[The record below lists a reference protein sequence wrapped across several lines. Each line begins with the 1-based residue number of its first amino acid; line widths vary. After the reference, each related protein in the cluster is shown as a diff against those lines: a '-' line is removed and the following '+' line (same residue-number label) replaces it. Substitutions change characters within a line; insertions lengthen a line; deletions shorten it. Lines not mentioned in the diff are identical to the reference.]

1 MLEWKDREADGEGN
15 LGKERWERGVAGK
28 VRKSLLVWLEAAKR
42 RESKCIQQPPAP
54 AQDQD
59 KKPSTS
65 GPAPAQS
72 GRLSRGSAQRRPLAA
87 SADQRATHF
96 SLTCP
101 DHPTMRASIC
111 SLRQHQHTTH
121 SVFTANGRPISPAIR
136 TSRRDSLWRPQPF
149 SPPPPPSIRADQPTR
164 PNLSYRP
171 ADFGPL
177 HSLPQPPQP
186 PECALELEHLEAH
199 NRIQI
204 FVHVGNPCTTLHR
217 PE

>member
-15 LGKERWERGVAGK
+15 LGKERWEGGVAGK

-111 SLRQHQHTTH
+111 SLRQHQHTTYAFRFH
-121 SVFTANGRPISPAIR
+121 RKWSSDLACNPHIASGLSLASPAI
-136 TSRRDSLWRPQPF
+136 
-149 SPPPPPSIRADQPTR
+149 
-164 PNLSYRP
+164 
-171 ADFGPL
+171 
-177 HSLPQPPQP
+177 QPP
-186 PECALELEHLEAH
+186 
-199 NRIQI
+199 
-204 FVHVGNPCTTLHR
+204 TTTIDTR
-217 PE
+217 